1 MKGVTLDRYGN
12 GPDGL
17 GDLCLADF
25 ASSYISE
32 KAVDIKV
39 ESKDVGNY
47 TDPVSDLCE
56 IPLCKKVIKLK
67 ISLGESRKS
76 ICLCVIRV
84 NGY

>member
-1 MKGVTLDRYGN
+1 MKGVIRDRYGN

-47 TDPVSDLCE
+47 TAPVSDLCE

-67 ISLGESRKS
+67 ISLGEIRKHLFM
-76 ICLCVIRV
+76 C
-84 NGY
+84 Y

>member
-1 MKGVTLDRYGN
+1 MKGVILDRYGN
-12 GPDGL
+12 GPDSL

-32 KAVDIKV
+32 KVVDIKV

-47 TDPVSDLCE
+47 TAPVSDLCE

-67 ISLGESRKS
+67 ISLGKIRKC
-76 ICLCVIRV
+76 ICLCVIRF

>member
-25 ASSYISE
+25 ASSE

-47 TDPVSDLCE
+47 TAPVSDLCE

-76 ICLCVIRV
+76 ICLCVIRF